1 MYTGTLI
8 DDLFEA
14 VERAEKSAAKPHAS
28 QEIEET
34 VLMTTGTSA
43 DQYRKLDSETE

>member
-1 MYTGTLI
+1 MYTGALI

-14 VERAEKSAAKPHAS
+14 VERAEKSAAKRHAS
-28 QEIEET
+28 PEIEET

-43 DQYRKLDSETE
+43 DRYQEINLETE